1 MFLNNPNN
9 PENIASQSLPA
20 NKLVYINPNEIED
33 DDEIDL
39 SELLRLIRRRSLV
52 IFGTTIALATSLS
65 AWVLSKPPVYQGSVK
80 LLVEPVNQD
89 KTDLSFLNDIAAAGG
104 LKKNELDYD
113 SQIDVLKSPS
123 VMNNIIEQIRT
134 RYPDISYTSEKGK
147 ENLGEKL
154 KLQQAGKTKI
164 IEISYKDESEEK
176 ILFVLNK
183 IVEGYLKYQAKEYI
197 SNLSQA
203 IDFTDKQISRLRK
216 EVAHLESQLES
227 FQQNNNLIDPDS
239 RNQALTTQAT
249 FLAQEMEK
257 VQVELG
263 GARKLAQELQRKL
276 NLTPEEGVIVSR
288 LNTEPFYAK
297 LIQQIKET
305 ETQIALEGL
314 RFGFEHPSVKTL
326 EAKKQELISLL
337 NQETRKILG
346 QDNLNLPLD
355 FLTSVS
361 NNVET
366 TQEFFNVNNQI
377 QVLQA
382 KEKGLKEAW
391 QRLNREIGVLST
403 TNKEYYQIQRE
414 LKTANESLTRLLALN
429 ENLQIEA
436 AKQSSPWKL
445 ITPIN
450 DTIIEDV
457 SGTLRKIALISI
469 ASLFSGAM
477 LGFLVDKLDSSFHT
491 VEEVKS
497 IVKLPLLGVIPY
509 NKKLALITDK
519 RVSGRKKRKKDFEL
533 IPSSAGKSIFD
544 DQSLALN
551 LDSYCSLYTNISLL
565 SSDTTIRSI
574 VIGAAEASEGKST
587 TSLFLAKAAALLGLK
602 VLIVDAD
609 MRKPKV
615 HKYLGIKNKV
625 GLSNLIAEDLHPED
639 VIQSFEDGLSVI
651 TAGSKPPN
659 PSRLIASRKW
669 QTLMQE
675 FKQSFDFIIYD
686 TPPLMGFSDAKILTP
701 QTDGLVFVLRM
712 GQTKRPNVQQVI
724 SDLQVSKLNVLG
736 IVANGV
742 KNYMGGAYYGYY
754 NYKNYYSD

>member
-9 PENIASQSLPA
+9 SENIPNQSPPP
-20 NKLVYINPNEIED
+20 NKLVYINSNEIEN

-39 SELLRLIRRRSLV
+39 SELLRLIRRRGL
-52 IFGTTIALATSLS
+52 IILGTTIALATTLS
-65 AWVLSKPPVYQGSVK
+65 TWVLSKPPVYQGSVK
-80 LLVEPVNQD
+80 LLVEPINQD
-89 KTDLSFLNDIAAAGG
+89 KTDLSFLNDIAPGG
-104 LKKNELDYD
+104 IKTNELDYE

-123 VMNNIIEQIRT
+123 VMNSIVEQIQT
-134 RYPDISYTSEKGK
+134 RYPEIAYTSEEGK
-147 ENLGEKL
+147 ENLADKL
-154 KLQQAGKTKI
+154 KLQQAGETKI
-164 IEISYKDESEEK
+164 IEVSYQDESEEK

-183 IVEGYLKYQAKEYI
+183 IVEGYLQYQAKEYI

-203 IDFTDKQISRLRK
+203 IDFTEKQISRVRG
-216 EVAHLESQLES
+216 EVVTLESQLES
-227 FQQNNNLIDPDS
+227 FRQNNNLIDPDS

-249 FLAQEMEK
+249 FLAEEMEK
-257 VQVELG
+257 VQVELQG
-263 GARKLAQELQRKL
+263 MRKLAQELERKL

-288 LNTEPFYAK
+288 LNTEPYYTK

-305 ETQIALEGL
+305 ETQIAIEGL

-326 EAKKQELISLL
+326 EAKKQELVSLL
-337 NQETRKILG
+337 NQETKKILG

-382 KEKGLKEAW
+382 KERGLKEAW
-391 QRLNREIGVLST
+391 ERLNAQISDLST

-450 DTIIEDV
+450 ETIIEDV
-457 SGTLRKIALISI
+457 SGTLRKIALIGI
-469 ASLFSGAM
+469 ASLFCGAM

-497 IVKLPLLGVIPY
+497 TVKLPLLGVIPY
-509 NKKLALITDK
+509 NKKLALSTAQ
-519 RVSGRKKRKKDFEL
+519 RKKRKKNSEQ
-533 IPSSAGKSIFD
+533 IPSLSGKSVFEA
-544 DQSLALN
+544 QSLIFN

-574 VIGAAEASEGKST
+574 VVGAAEAGEGKST
-587 TSLFLAKAAALLGLK
+587 TSILLGKAAALLGMK

-609 MRKPKV
+609 MRKPKI
-615 HKYLGIKNKV
+615 HQYLGIKNKI

-639 VIQSFEDGLSVI
+639 VIQCLEDGLSVI

-675 FKQSFDFIIYD
+675 FKQKFDFIIYD

-701 QTDGLVFVLRM
+701 QTDGLVFVIRM
-712 GQTKRPNVQQVI
+712 GETKRPNVQQVI
-724 SDLQVSKLNVLG
+724 NDLQVSNLNVLG
-736 IVANGV
+736 MVANGV

-754 NYKNYYSD
+754 NYKGYYSDWGVER